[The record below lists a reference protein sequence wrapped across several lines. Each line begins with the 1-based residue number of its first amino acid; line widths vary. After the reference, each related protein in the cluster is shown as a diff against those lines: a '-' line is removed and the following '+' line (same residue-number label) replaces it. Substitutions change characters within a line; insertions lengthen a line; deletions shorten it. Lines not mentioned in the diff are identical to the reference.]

1 MVSPGAGSRASLRSG
16 DPMIQAG
23 SGASTSSSGDSGF
36 AVPSIRRT
44 GPLTRVRRR
53 TNTDPLGIDCGRP
66 APRGSNRRAEHTAEA
81 PRGNGRRSSRERSI
95 ADLGRRGLRRDRPPH
110 RAPRSLSG
118 KGPCRSGE
126 SSTQT
131 QRTHGLVQRRSLH
144 ARAWFHRRPCSR
156 QSTRSRPSG
165 PAVIFGDPR

>member
-36 AVPSIRRT
+36 AEPSLQRT
-44 GPLTRVRRR
+44 GPLTGVRRR
-53 TNTDPLGIDCGRP
+53 TNTDPLGIDWGRQ
-66 APRGSNRRAEHTAEA
+66 APRGSNRRAQRTAEA
-81 PRGNGRRSSRERSI
+81 PRGNGRRSSSERSST
-95 ADLGRRGLRRDRPPH
+95 DLGSRGLRRDRPPH

-126 SSTQT
+126 SSTPA
-131 QRTHGLVQRRSLH
+131 QRAHGLVQRRSLH
-144 ARAWFHRRPCSR
+144 VGPRIHRWSSCR
-156 QSTRSRPSG
+156 QSTRSRPSR
-165 PAVIFGDPR
+165 PAVIFGAPR